1 MTKVN
6 RLLAG
11 TAMVFAV
18 GCLALFLDL
27 RTERGRVHALEAQVA
42 QLQREA
48 TRAQPAAPNDER
60 APATEPPAPTV
71 AAQTVAAHPTT
82 AASTPVPTQESAALG
97 RYRRIL
103 ADPAYRATAL
113 AARRGELQSEHPHL
127 ASELGLSKKELD
139 GFLDLLAEQALQE
152 HDSDASFQSGEDFQ
166 ARRKVLS
173 EQQEKERRQFLGEQR
188 SKTWTEYVQGAATRE
203 LVGQL
208 RTQLATS
215 TSPLSEDQ
223 VKPLVK
229 ALAVEHRRHWAE
241 RQQNHADAEW
251 TDATPVA
258 ERVAYMERR
267 AELVEQWVA
276 RAQEVAAMYLDS
288 TQQRVLDKML
298 EQQSERARTEVVT
311 MQAFWE
317 AEARQLR

>member
-6 RLLAG
+6 LILAG
-11 TAMVFAV
+11 AAMVFAV
-18 GCLALFLDL
+18 GCLTLFRDL
-27 RTERGRVHALEAQVA
+27 RTERSRAHSLEAQVA

-48 TRAQPAAPNDER
+48 IRPQSATSNDET

-71 AAQTVAAHPTT
+71 AAQTVAAPATPT
-82 AASTPVPTQESAALG
+82 ASKPDPTQESAAPGL
-97 RYRRIL
+97 YRRIL
-103 ADPAYRATAL
+103 ADPAYRATAH

-152 HDSDASFQSGEDFQ
+152 HESNASFQAGEDFQ
-166 ARRKVLS
+166 ARRKVLD
-173 EQQEKERRQFLGEQR
+173 ERQENERRQLLGEQR
-188 SKTWTEYVQGAATRE
+188 SKAWTEYVQGAETRE

-229 ALAVEHRRHWAE
+229 ALAAEHRRHWAE
-241 RQQNHADAEW
+241 RQQNHADAAW

-267 AELVEQWVA
+267 AELVEQWVV

-298 EQQSERARTEVVT
+298 ERQNERARTEVVT